1 MSKIRSRG
9 HRIGTQGAGVQV
21 QIINETQSFA
31 PYLANSRILDL
42 AESVF
47 GPFVR
52 ISSTGGAV
60 NHPGN
65 ARGY

>member
-1 MSKIRSRG
+1 M
-9 HRIGTQGAGVQV
+9 